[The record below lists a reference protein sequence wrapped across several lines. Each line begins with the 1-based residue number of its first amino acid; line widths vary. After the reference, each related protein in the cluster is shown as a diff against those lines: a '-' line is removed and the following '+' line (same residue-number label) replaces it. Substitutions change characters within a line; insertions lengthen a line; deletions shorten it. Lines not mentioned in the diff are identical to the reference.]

1 MARHYASPTQHE
13 AADGLCGT
21 ERTSYRAKRRRRY
34 YAYERRS
41 GSVCYFDK
49 SMHEHLQRYPHTQAH
64 FHLARCLHTSSLL
77 TLEEA
82 NRQAWLPRPKR
93 TP

>member
-1 MARHYASPTQHE
+1 MTS
-13 AADGLCGT
+13 
-21 ERTSYRAKRRRRY
+21 ERRCRY

-41 GSVCYFDK
+41 GSTCYFDK
-49 SMHEHLQRYPHTQAH
+49 AMHEHLQRYPHTQAH

-77 TLEEA
+77 TQEEA
-82 NRQAWLPRPKR
+82 NRQAWLPRPGRR